1 MLYTK
6 HVFKENLL
14 NAIDKV
20 LSSGRVITG
29 EARSLQEKI
38 LHQAEGYD
46 GRIGR
51 GQVLAFTD
59 HIWMGSPFTSS
70 QLRNNLRSIDCYAR
84 LHR

>member
-20 LSSGRVITG
+20 LSPGRVIMG
-29 EARSLQEKI
+29 EGRSLQGKI

-46 GRIGR
+46 GRIAHQDGIS
-51 GQVLAFTD
+51 V
-59 HIWMGSPFTSS
+59 
-70 QLRNNLRSIDCYAR
+70 Y
-84 LHR
+84 